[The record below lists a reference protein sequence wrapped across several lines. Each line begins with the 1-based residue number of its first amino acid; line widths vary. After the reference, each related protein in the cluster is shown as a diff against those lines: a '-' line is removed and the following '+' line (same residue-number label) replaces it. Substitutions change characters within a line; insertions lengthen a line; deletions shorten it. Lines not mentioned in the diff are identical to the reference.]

1 MPSPSEITR
10 QAAIDFSQPFR
21 FCGCKESALF
31 AAALAM
37 WPDRDLPWT
46 IVESLPRIDPDDLK
60 AAMTRALSRWAAVCG
75 IQPRY
80 TDTAREARLLVGSRA
95 IDGPGRVLAE
105 CELPMPGVRQCRM
118 WFDVGDDWALDLNQ
132 AGRRIV
138 LELVGWH
145 EAGHGLGLGHAPDG
159 SANVMAPIYNPKQL
173 TAGPWDVAQLQARY
187 GKPAPVVPTP
197 VPQPNP
203 IPEPNPSGGIM
214 GNLAAL
220 LKMLAQLQPIITWLA
235 NNQASMETI
244 IAVLKK
250 LAEAFAAKPVTAQ
263 PLSLSISKAQLRSVL
278 GHVSGAFSVLAAQ
291 TPTPV
296 DDAIAG
302 VFAQAIGTDW
312 LLDLLHMLVSGG
324 TVTEAELAQAYTEVL
339 AA

>member
-1 MPSPSEITR
+1 
-10 QAAIDFSQPFR
+10 
-21 FCGCKESALF
+21 
-31 AAALAM
+31 
-37 WPDRDLPWT
+37 
-46 IVESLPRIDPDDLK
+46 
-60 AAMTRALSRWAAVCG
+60 
-75 IQPRY
+75 
-80 TDTAREARLLVGSRA
+80 
-95 IDGPGRVLAE
+95 
-105 CELPMPGVRQCRM
+105 
-118 WFDVGDDWALDLNQ
+118 
-132 AGRRIV
+132 
-138 LELVGWH
+138 
-145 EAGHGLGLGHAPDG
+145 
-159 SANVMAPIYNPKQL
+159 
-173 TAGPWDVAQLQARY
+173 
-187 GKPAPVVPTP
+187 
-197 VPQPNP
+197 
-203 IPEPNPSGGIM
+203 M